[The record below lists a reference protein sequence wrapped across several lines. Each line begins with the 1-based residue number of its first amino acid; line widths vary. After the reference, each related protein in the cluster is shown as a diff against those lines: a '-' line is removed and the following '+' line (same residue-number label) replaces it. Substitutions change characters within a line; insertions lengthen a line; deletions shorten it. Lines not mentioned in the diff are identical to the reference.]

1 MFEIIFSFSS
11 SGKYNSALLIKKK
24 KKKKRKIFRITF
36 IDLTTIGYSVC
47 EPVYLL
53 DTLEVL
59 TRTL

>member
-11 SGKYNSALLIKKK
+11 SGKYNSALLTKKK
-24 KKKKRKIFRITF
+24 KKKWKIFRITF
-36 IDLTTIGYSVC
+36 TDLTTTGYSVC

-59 TRTL
+59 TRTP